1 MTASTPVTSSP
12 YRSTMSRSTPWVD
25 GWFGPKLIVRT
36 SPVAIISG
44 VVVSTVGVGLGTRVP
59 R

>member
-1 MTASTPVTSSP
+1 
-12 YRSTMSRSTPWVD
+12 
-25 GWFGPKLIVRT
+25 LIVRT

-44 VVVSTVGVGLGTRVP
+44 VVFKTVGIGLGMREP